1 MRTVVLMANFSAD
14 LALIGR
20 IDAVPNMLKV
30 LCDSTGLR
38 FAAVARVTD
47 THWTACA
54 VEDRL
59 GFGLG
64 PGGQLALKTTLCDE
78 IRDSHRTI
86 VIDHAS
92 ADPVY
97 CNHHTPR
104 LYAFESYISVPLF
117 YPDGTLFGTLCAF
130 DPAPVQLRQ
139 SPSVAVVESFAQ
151 LLSSLMAAQER
162 HQSTERALLLERDA
176 AELRDQF
183 IAVLGH
189 DLRNPLFAMT
199 AGAEL
204 LLRRGQDPRTTS
216 VLGHIV
222 TSGQRASR
230 LVADV
235 LDFAR
240 GRLGGGITVKL
251 APCPDLSGSLRH
263 VVDEIQG
270 VYPDRSLQLDMGE
283 IDGVVCD
290 RERVGQLVSNLV
302 SNAVIHGAK
311 GSPVKVTAERNT
323 DGLMI
328 SVHNQGPVIE
338 EPVLLRLFQPF
349 SRRGQDRAGSGL
361 GLGLYIAQQI
371 AIAHA
376 GHLTVA
382 SSAEA
387 GTLFSFYLPQRLAYP
402 C

>member
-1 MRTVVLMANFSAD
+1 MANFSAD

-20 IDAVPNMLKV
+20 IEAVPNMLKV

-64 PGGQLALKTTLCDE
+64 PGGQLPLKTTLCDE

-86 VIDHAS
+86 VIDQAS
-92 ADPVY
+92 TDPMY
-97 CNHHTPR
+97 CDHHTPR

-130 DPAPVQLRQ
+130 DPEPVQLRQ
-139 SPSVAVVESFAQ
+139 SSSVAVVESFAQ
-151 LLSSLMAAQER
+151 LLSSMMEAQER
-162 HQSTERALLLERDA
+162 HQLTERALLRERDA

-222 TSGQRASR
+222 TSGQRASK

-240 GRLGGGITVKL
+240 GRLGGGITVNL
-251 APCPDLSGSLRH
+251 APCLDLSNSLRH
-263 VVDEIQG
+263 VVEEIQG
-270 VYPDRSLQLDMGE
+270 VHPDRLLQLEMGD
-283 IDGVVCD
+283 IDGVICD
-290 RERVGQLVSNLV
+290 RERVAQLVSNLV

-311 GSPVKVTAERNT
+311 DTPVKVIAERNAE
-323 DGLMI
+323 GLVI

-338 EPVLLRLFQPF
+338 GHLLLQLFQPF
-349 SRRGQDRAGSGL
+349 RRQGQDRTGSGL

-371 AIAHA
+371 ALAHG
-376 GHLTVA
+376 GHLAVTSGV
-382 SSAEA
+382 EA
-387 GTLFSFYLPQRLAYP
+387 GTVFSFYLPQLPPLPA
-402 C
+402 

>member
-1 MRTVVLMANFSAD
+1 MANFSAD

-20 IDAVPNMLKV
+20 IEAVPNMLKV

-92 ADPVY
+92 VDPLY

-117 YPDGTLFGTLCAF
+117 YPDGRLFGTLCAF
-130 DPAPVQLRQ
+130 DPEPAQLRN
-139 SPSVAVVESFAQ
+139 SASVAVVESFAQ
-151 LLSSLMAAQER
+151 LLSSLMEAQER
-162 HQSTERALLLERDA
+162 HQLTERALLLERDA

-204 LLRRGQDPRTTS
+204 LLRRGQDARTTS

-222 TSGQRASR
+222 TSGQRASK

-263 VVDEIQG
+263 VVDEIQA
-270 VYPDRSLQLDMGE
+270 VHPDRPMQLALGD
-283 IDGVVCD
+283 IDGAVCD
-290 RERVGQLVSNLV
+290 RERIAQLVSNLV

-311 GSPVKVTAERNT
+311 DTPVKVSAQRSAN
-323 DGLMI
+323 GLVI
-328 SVHNQGPVIE
+328 TVHNQGPVIE
-338 EPVLLRLFQPF
+338 GPLLLQLFQPF
-349 SRRGQDRAGSGL
+349 CRRGQDRAGSGL

-371 AIAHA
+371 AIAHG
-376 GHLTVA
+376 GHLAVA

-387 GTLFSFYLPQRLAYP
+387 GTLFSFYLPQEVSQPA
-402 C
+402 